1 MSEFIEKKVVKVV
14 FDTAGTDSAGVA
26 NTTVA
31 AHPSGVFIPDNAIIT
46 RAFYEVNTTFVS
58 GGADAGTIGIGV
70 EGVGAGTEDLK
81 VAIAISDA
89 GNVWDAGI
97 HGTLAGSP
105 ALGDD
110 AAHTD
115 AIMWAA
121 LKAASYVKTTGHE
134 EVTFNVAGQV
144 LSAGKLTLYIEYVVG
159 L

>member
-1 MSEFIEKKVVKVV
+1 MSEFVEKKVVQVV
-14 FDTAGTDSAGVA
+14 FDTAASDSAGVS
-26 NTTVA
+26 NKTVA

-46 RAFYEVNTTFVS
+46 NAFYEVNTTFTS
-58 GGADAGTIGIGV
+58 AADTATIGIGV

-81 VAIAISDA
+81 VAIAINDA
-89 GNVWDAGI
+89 SNVWDLGL

-105 ALGDD
+105 VLGAD
-110 AAHTD
+110 AAHNT
-115 AIMWAA
+115 AIEYAA

-144 LSAGKLTLYIEYVVG
+144 LVLGKLTLYIEYVDG

>member
-1 MSEFIEKKVVKVV
+1 MSDFLEKKLVKVV
-14 FDTAGTDSAGVA
+14 FDTAASDSAGVS
-26 NTTVA
+26 NKTVA

-46 RAFYEVNTTFVS
+46 RAFYEVNTTFTTA
-58 GGADAGTIGIGV
+58 GADAGTIGIGV

-81 VAIAISDA
+81 VAIAVSAA
-89 GNVWDAGI
+89 GDVWDEGL

-115 AIMWAA
+115 SIMWAA

-134 EVTFNVAGQV
+134 EVTFNVATQA
-144 LSAGKLTLYIEYVVG
+144 LTAGKLTLYIEYVVG